1 MSDKE
6 VIESLE
12 KQELSDLAV
21 TFSIT
26 PSIIDVVGLK
36 QPALG
41 KNQFRVKVDV
51 NQGSIPSTHLASGA
65 AVAIVNRG
73 EKLKDVVVT
82 EESSCCWKVEYHI
95 HEEGV
100 YVYIV
105 TLDGVEAE
113 GSPFKRIWSVELPK
127 GTTVDRGQDWKWGEQ
142 GGGDVGTVLGSGRE
156 VAASDKWV
164 KVMWKN
170 GGRNNYRWGAE
181 EFYDLMIID
190 LPGTSEDYTKDMDS
204 NILAETK
211 LELLKCQFDV
221 AKILLK
227 KKSKQRQVQL

>member
-51 NQGSIPSTHLASGA
+51 NQDNIPSTHLVSGA

-105 TLDGVEAE
+105 TVDGVEAE

-127 GTTVDRGQDWKWGEQ
+127 GTTVDRGQD
-142 GGGDVGTVLGSGRE
+142 
-156 VAASDKWV
+156 
-164 KVMWKN
+164 
-170 GGRNNYRWGAE
+170 
-181 EFYDLMIID
+181 
-190 LPGTSEDYTKDMDS
+190 
-204 NILAETK
+204 
-211 LELLKCQFDV
+211 
-221 AKILLK
+221 
-227 KKSKQRQVQL
+227 